1 MARKLSAAQAKSQL
15 ADCLRKAENGETV
28 IITRHGKAVAALV
41 GMDRVA
47 LLGRRNRRAGAGLAG
62 LGGGWESSEELVRGL
77 GKGGGRRPSR
87 PRPRGSGGLRFDP
100 APHARGPRR
109 R

>member
-15 ADCLRKAENGETV
+15 ADCLRKAENGEPV

-47 LLGRRNRRAGAGLAG
+47 LLGRAPRRGGAGLAG
-62 LGGGWESSEELVRGL
+62 LVGGWKGSEDLVRAL
-77 GKGGGRRPSR
+77 TKVRRTRPRRPI
-87 PRPRGSGGLRFDP
+87 PLD
-100 APHARGPRR
+100 
-109 R
+109 